1 MHGTTMFLCC
11 GIYAMLKFRSIIWC
25 NDFFRKSFWPSGIVV
40 ACVCMFVY
48 QSRAFPRDSSSLF
61 KARIANFG
69 PVVHNTLVK
78 IPIVIN
84 PYNSSPIQGAPI
96 LDQRCNILWSR
107 SLCFGG
113 DWPRLFHALKSQYVY
128 LSRQPRVFPRLTL
141 LLLDYVKL

>member
-1 MHGTTMFLCC
+1 MMQGHFGLRALSLPASVCVCTNHAL
-11 GIYAMLKFRSIIWC
+11 
-25 NDFFRKSFWPSGIVV
+25 FRKIAHHSLKLESPTLDRRCTTLWLKSLLFGGDQPWPSKSNLTWKSNFISFW
-40 ACVCMFVY
+40 AC
-48 QSRAFPRDSSSLF
+48 P
-61 KARIANFG
+61 
-69 PVVHNTLVK
+69 HH
-78 IPIVIN
+78 
-84 PYNSSPIQGAPI
+84 NSSPIQEAPI